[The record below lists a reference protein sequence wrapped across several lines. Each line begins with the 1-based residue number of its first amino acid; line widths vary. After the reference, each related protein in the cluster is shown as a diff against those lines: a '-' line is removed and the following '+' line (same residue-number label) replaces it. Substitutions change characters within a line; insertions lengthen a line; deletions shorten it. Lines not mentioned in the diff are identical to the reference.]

1 MTRSGYLHKCS
12 GPPLHAQERLLT
24 WEAIG
29 AIGEII
35 GALGVIVTLGYLAF
49 QIRQN
54 TFQLEQRTL
63 AAKAAAQNAS
73 NEALRENRKALF
85 DNIQMAEIWHR
96 GNENPEDLD
105 EVSKLRYRLVI
116 QNVTD
121 VMLEI
126 YTQTLTTGFSPET
139 WNTQGTTLVA
149 RVLATNGGQWF
160 GANFFDN
167 YPADIRAKID
177 RLLART

>member
-1 MTRSGYLHKCS
+1 MN
-12 GPPLHAQERLLT
+12 

-29 AIGEII
+29 AIGEVV
-35 GALGVIVTLGYLAF
+35 GALGVILTLGYLAY

-54 TFQLEQRTL
+54 TIQLEQSTL
-63 AAKAAAQNAS
+63 ASKAAAQNAS

-85 DNIQMAEIWHR
+85 QSEQMAEIWYN

-105 EVSKLRYRLVI
+105 AISKLRYRLVI

-126 YTQTLTTGFSPET
+126 YTQTLTTGISPET
-139 WNTQGTTLVA
+139 WNTQGITLVT
-149 RVLATNGGQWF
+149 RVLATTGGQWF
-160 GANFFDN
+160 WAAYSDN
-167 YPADIRAKID
+167 YPADFRAEVD
-177 RLLART
+177 RILAGT

>member
-1 MTRSGYLHKCS
+1 MN
-12 GPPLHAQERLLT
+12 

-29 AIGEII
+29 AIGEVV
-35 GALGVIVTLGYLAF
+35 GALGVILTLGYLAY

-54 TFQLEQRTL
+54 TNQLEQSTL

-85 DNIQMAEIWHR
+85 ENEQMAEIWYK

-105 EVSKLRYRLVI
+105 AISNLRYRLVM

-126 YTQTLTTGFSPET
+126 YTQTFTTGFSPET
-139 WNTQGTTLVA
+139 WNTQGITLVT
-149 RVLATNGGQWF
+149 RVLATIGGQRFWAAF
-160 GANFFDN
+160 SDN
-167 YPADIRAKID
+167 YPADFRAEVD
-177 RLLART
+177 RILAGT

>member
-1 MTRSGYLHKCS
+1 MN
-12 GPPLHAQERLLT
+12 

-29 AIGEII
+29 AIGEIV
-35 GALGVIVTLGYLAF
+35 GALGVILTLGYLAF

-54 TFQLEQRTL
+54 TFQLEQSTL

-85 DNIQMAEIWHR
+85 DNIQMAEIWYK
-96 GNENPEDLD
+96 GNENPDDLD
-105 EVSKLRYRLVI
+105 DISKLRYRLVM

-126 YTQTLTTGFSPET
+126 YTQTLATGFSPET
-139 WNTQGTTLVA
+139 WNTQGTTLVT
-149 RVLATNGGQWF
+149 RVLATTGGQWYWAAF
-160 GANFFDN
+160 SDN
-167 YPADIRAKID
+167 YPTEFRAEID
-177 RLLART
+177 RLLAET

>member
-1 MTRSGYLHKCS
+1 MN
-12 GPPLHAQERLLT
+12 

-29 AIGEII
+29 AIGEIV
-35 GALGVIVTLGYLAF
+35 GALGVILTLGYLAF

-54 TFQLEQRTL
+54 TIQLEQNTL

-85 DNIQMAEIWHR
+85 DNIQMAEIWHK
-96 GNENPEDLD
+96 GNENPDDLD
-105 EVSKLRYRLVI
+105 DISKLRYRLVM

-126 YTQTLTTGFSPET
+126 YTQTLATGFSPET
-139 WNTQGTTLVA
+139 WNTQGTTLVT
-149 RVLATNGGQWF
+149 RVLATKGGQWF
-160 GANFFDN
+160 WAAFSDN
-167 YPADIRAKID
+167 YPAEFRAEID
-177 RLLART
+177 RLLTET

>member
-1 MTRSGYLHKCS
+1 MN
-12 GPPLHAQERLLT
+12 

-29 AIGEII
+29 AIGEIV
-35 GALGVIVTLGYLAF
+35 GALGVILTLGYLAY

-54 TFQLEQRTL
+54 TIQLEQSTL

-85 DNIQMAEIWHR
+85 DNVQMAEIWHR
-96 GNENPEDLD
+96 GNENPDDLD
-105 EVSKLRYRLVI
+105 EVSMLRYRLVM

-139 WNTQGTTLVA
+139 WNTQGITLVT
-149 RVLATNGGQWF
+149 RVLATTGGQWYWTKF
-160 GANFFDN
+160 SDN
-167 YPADIRAKID
+167 YPAVFRAEVD
-177 RLLART
+177 RILAKA

>member
-1 MTRSGYLHKCS
+1 MN
-12 GPPLHAQERLLT
+12 

-29 AIGEII
+29 AIGELV
-35 GALGVIVTLGYLAF
+35 GAAGVILTLGYLAY

-54 TFQLEQRTL
+54 TIQLEQSTL

-85 DNIQMAEIWHR
+85 ENEQMAEIWHK
-96 GNENPEDLD
+96 GNANPENLD
-105 EVSKLRYRLVI
+105 VVSKLRYRLVI
-116 QNVTD
+116 QNVTE

-139 WNTQGTTLVA
+139 WNTQGITLVT

-160 GANFFDN
+160 WAAFSDN
-167 YPADIRAKID
+167 YPPEFRAEVD
-177 RLLART
+177 RILAGL

>member
-1 MTRSGYLHKCS
+1 MN
-12 GPPLHAQERLLT
+12 

-29 AIGEII
+29 AIGELV
-35 GALGVIVTLGYLAF
+35 GAIGVILTLIYLAY

-54 TFQLEQRTL
+54 TIQLEQNTL
-63 AAKAAAQNAS
+63 GAKAAAQNAS

-85 DNIQMAEIWHR
+85 ESEEMAEIWHQ
-96 GNENPEDLD
+96 GHDNPEALD
-105 EVSKLRYRLVI
+105 AISRLRYRLVM
-116 QNVTD
+116 QNVTE

-139 WNTQGTTLVA
+139 WNTQGITLVK

-160 GANFFDN
+160 WATFSDN
-167 YPADIRAKID
+167 YPSAFRAEID
-177 RLLART
+177 RIMADS

>member
-1 MTRSGYLHKCS
+1 MN
-12 GPPLHAQERLLT
+12 

-29 AIGEII
+29 AIGEIV
-35 GALGVIVTLGYLAF
+35 GALGVILTLGYLAY

-54 TFQLEQRTL
+54 TFQLEQSTL

-85 DNIQMAEIWHR
+85 DNVQMAEIWHS
-96 GNENPEDLD
+96 GNENPNDLD
-105 EVSKLRYRLVI
+105 AVSMLRYRLVM

-139 WNTQGTTLVA
+139 WNTQGTTLVK
-149 RVLATNGGQWF
+149 RVLATSGGQWYW
-160 GANFFDN
+160 ANFSDN
-167 YPADIRAKID
+167 YPADFRAEVD
-177 RLLART
+177 RILANT